1 MIMNKSFYEQYATFI
16 DHFIAEALHED
27 IQDGDFSSLAS
38 FSKQTEG
45 ELVLKL
51 KESAIVAGV
60 ELAKKIYA
68 QYDNSIHVKVH
79 HNDGVLADQG
89 DTVFSVKGSVQ
100 SLLATERL
108 VLNCMQRM
116 SGIATLTRSLVQK
129 VAHTP
134 CKLLDTRK
142 TTPNFRYP
150 EKWAVLIGGG
160 VNHRMGLF
168 DMIMLKDNHVD
179 FCGGIRPTLEKTY
192 TYLKDN
198 SLEIPV
204 IVETR
209 SLNEVKECLM
219 FPQLHRILLD
229 NMSVELLEE
238 AVALVDGKI
247 PTEASGNISSKNL
260 VAIAETGVDYASLG
274 ALTHSAK
281 NIDMSL
287 VTA

>member
-1 MIMNKSFYEQYATFI
+1 MNNSFYSNYKTI
-16 DHFIAEALHED
+16 LDHFIAEALHED
-27 IQDGDFSSLAS
+27 IQGGDFSTLAS
-38 FSKQTEG
+38 FSDSTEG
-45 ELVLKL
+45 ELELIL

-60 ELAKKIYA
+60 EMAQKIYEK
-68 QYDNSIHVKVH
+68 YDDSISINVSIQ
-79 HNDGVLADQG
+79 DGVFAQKG
-89 DTVFSVKGSVQ
+89 DRIFSVKGSVH

-108 VLNCMQRM
+108 VLNCLQRM
-116 SGIATLTRSLVQK
+116 SGIATLTHSLTQK
-129 VAHTP
+129 ISHTK

-150 EKWAVLIGGG
+150 EKWAVQIGGG

-179 FCGGIRPTLEKTY
+179 FCGGITPTLKKTF
-192 TYLKDN
+192 TYLKNN

-209 SLNEVKECLM
+209 TIEEVKECLS
-219 FPQLHRILLD
+219 FQNLHRILLD
-229 NMSVELLEE
+229 NMSVELLKE
-238 AVALVDGKI
+238 AVVLVSGKI
-247 PTEASGNISSKNL
+247 STEASGNITDNNL
-260 VAIAETGVDYASLG
+260 VAIAETGVDFASLG

-287 VTA
+287 VTL